1 MRILVVDDERKWRDL
16 MRSELE
22 EAGHAVVTAEDGQDA
37 LDKLADGEIFDLV
50 FTDLRME
57 PVNGLALLRQ
67 VRVGAPAT
75 DLVIVTAFA
84 DTRTAVE
91 AMRLGAYDF
100 LTKPFEL
107 EELVL
112 LASRVAEKRG
122 LKAENQALRSLLE
135 GEAAAGPGSMVGSS
149 AVIRQVYELI
159 SKVAGTDTTVLI
171 RGESGTGKE
180 LVARAIHDQS
190 PRAGGPFKAVNCAA
204 LPETLLEAE
213 LFGYERGAFTGA
225 DRRKIGLFEAAGGGT
240 LFLDEIGE
248 ISGAVQAKLLRALE
262 SKEITRL
269 GATDAIRI
277 DTRVVAATHVDLER
291 AIREGDFRR
300 DLYYRLNV
308 FPIALPSLAAR
319 REDIAPLA
327 ARFLRDLAPGEEA
340 PLPAAVI
347 AKLEGYAWP
356 GNVRELRNVIE
367 RATILAGG
375 SAIGPEHVILPA
387 DEVPSPGSSPS
398 LAASGGESLVLPSE
412 GVQLEAVEGRLIRE
426 ALARARGNK
435 SQAARLLGITRRAL
449 YCRMEKHGIEGT

>member
-1 MRILVVDDERKWRDL
+1 
-16 MRSELE
+16 
-22 EAGHAVVTAEDGQDA
+22 
-37 LDKLADGEIFDLV
+37 
-50 FTDLRME
+50 
-57 PVNGLALLRQ
+57 
-67 VRVGAPAT
+67 
-75 DLVIVTAFA
+75 
-84 DTRTAVE
+84 
-91 AMRLGAYDF
+91 
-100 LTKPFEL
+100 
-107 EELVL
+107 
-112 LASRVAEKRG
+112 
-122 LKAENQALRSLLE
+122 
-135 GEAAAGPGSMVGSS
+135 MVGRS

-213 LFGYERGAFTGA
+213 LFGHERGAFTGA
-225 DRRKIGLFEAAGGGT
+225 DRRKIGLFEAAAGGT

-291 AIREGDFRR
+291 GIREGDFRR

-308 FPIALPSLAAR
+308 FPIALPPLAAR
-319 REDIAPLA
+319 REDVAPLA

-347 AKLEGYAWP
+347 AKLEGYSWP

-387 DEVPSPGSSPS
+387 DEGPSPGSSPV
-398 LAASGGESLVLPSE
+398 AATSGESLVLPSE

-435 SQAARLLGITRRAL
+435 SQAARLLGITRRTL